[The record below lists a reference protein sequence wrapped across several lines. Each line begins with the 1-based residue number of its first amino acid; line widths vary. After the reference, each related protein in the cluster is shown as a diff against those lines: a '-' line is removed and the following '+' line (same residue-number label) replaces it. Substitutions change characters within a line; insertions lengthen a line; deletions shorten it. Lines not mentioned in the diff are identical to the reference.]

1 MSIEVRKKITSN
13 LKSLRKLR
21 SALNTSLATTEFF
34 GSLPDSI
41 KQLQIELE
49 AEITHQALVRDELE
63 LADKKGSNLLKED
76 KEHQLKLIKGSGVT
90 IKSETVLIER
100 EIERLS
106 SLVKFGVTGYPKQAE
121 SRIKVL
127 KNELANRRSG
137 IRKKPKI
144 VQGGNT
150 GLKK

>member
-41 KQLQIELE
+41 KQLQTELE

-63 LADKKGSNLLKED
+63 LADKKGSILLKED

-121 SRIKVL
+121 SRIKVF